1 MQRLTHRLNTLKPNV
16 VTNPLDKLPDIL
28 KRNIDKNLCICNEVL
43 KIDVINVIANGA
55 ITVEEVRSITY
66 ATGGN
71 GCCTRQVERLIECI
85 HSKDSIELEK

>member
-1 MQRLTHRLNTLKPNV
+1 MKSNV
-16 VTNPLDKLPDIL
+16 VTNPLNKLPDIL

-43 KIDVINVIANGA
+43 KMDVINVIANGA
-55 ITVEEVRSITY
+55 ITVEEVRKLTY

-85 HSKDSIELEK
+85 HSPEITK